1 MSVVMVQ
8 DVGPGSHLGL
18 VGGGAEQEQEQ
29 KHLLNPKP

>member
-18 VGGGAEQEQEQ
+18 VGGGPGAEAEAS
-29 KHLLNPKP
+29 P